1 MPMVQ
6 IPIGM
11 ELTLVAGEV
20 YSVPCTP
27 VRFDDSLGLDYMII
41 LGAAWAPLPDNTPV
55 KGGFV
60 RPTVTVSIRLKRIK
74 IGQPGNDK

>member
-11 ELTLVAGEV
+11 ELLLVTGV
-20 YSVPCTP
+20 IYSVPCTP
-27 VRFDDSLGLDYMII
+27 VRFDDGLGLEYSV
-41 LGAAWAPLPDNTPV
+41 LVGGPWAALPDNTPL
-55 KGGFV
+55 KCGFV
-60 RPTVTVSIRLKRIK
+60 RPLTDVSVRLKRIK